1 MKSESKIKSEQQ
13 IQTEL
18 IAKLKYQGYFVTKL
32 IKTSTNGIGD
42 ILALRDGKA
51 TIYEVKRED
60 GKLSELQQYRID
72 ELKNYGIT
80 TKVIYGKI

>member
-1 MKSESKIKSEQQ
+1 MKSEKT

-18 IAKLKYQGYFVTKL
+18 IKKLKHQGYFVTKL

-42 ILALRDGKA
+42 VLALKDGTA
-51 TIYEVKRED
+51 TIYEAKRAD

-72 ELKNYGIT
+72 ELKTYGVT
-80 TKVIYGKI
+80 TIVVYGDF